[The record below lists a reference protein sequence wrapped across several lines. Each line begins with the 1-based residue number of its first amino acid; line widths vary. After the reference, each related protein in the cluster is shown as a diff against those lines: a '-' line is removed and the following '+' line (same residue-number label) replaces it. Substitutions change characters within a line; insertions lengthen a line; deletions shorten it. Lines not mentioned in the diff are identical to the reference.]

1 MEINLP
7 KAIARYFSADASEA
21 GNFAQCFTEHAVVK
35 DEGKTYVGLAAIQEW
50 KQASA
55 KKYTYTS
62 EPLAYE
68 EKESKA
74 MVTSRITGNFPG
86 SPIDL
91 RYAFELDENKITF
104 LEIAP

>member
-1 MEINLP
+1 MKLHLP
-7 KAIARYFSADASEA
+7 KPIARYFAVDASETETLD
-21 GNFAQCFTEHAVVK
+21 QCFTENAVVK
-35 DEGKTYVGLAAIQEW
+35 DEGKTYTGLVAIQEW